1 MRELKRL
8 ARRIAD
14 SVAGGEAQV
23 IRKPLNSFE
32 RRIVHMEI
40 ADMDGVDGLAEID
53 GERKVRIFA
62 DNGEGSGAERKLMDT
77 IVALSTPWGRSA
89 VG

>member
-1 MRELKRL
+1 M
-8 ARRIAD
+8 
-14 SVAGGEAQV
+14 

-40 ADMDGVDGLAEID
+40 ADMDGVDTATVEID

-62 DNGEGSGAERKLMDT
+62 DNGEGNSAE
-77 IVALSTPWGRSA
+77 A
-89 VG
+89 